1 MDTWKLFQLNL
12 YCVGRLHNFTMHIP
26 KFEEFCSMQTLLE
39 KYNIMPIY
47 EPFRMLESMFTELIL
62 EEKQWLESSVFRGGD
77 RQKYIDNIKKLLE
90 C

>member
-1 MDTWKLFQLNL
+1 
-12 YCVGRLHNFTMHIP
+12 
-26 KFEEFCSMQTLLE
+26 MQTLLE

-77 RQKYIDNIKKLLE
+77 RQKCIDNIKKLLE

>member
-1 MDTWKLFQLNL
+1 
-12 YCVGRLHNFTMHIP
+12 
-26 KFEEFCSMQTLLE
+26 
-39 KYNIMPIY
+39 MPIY